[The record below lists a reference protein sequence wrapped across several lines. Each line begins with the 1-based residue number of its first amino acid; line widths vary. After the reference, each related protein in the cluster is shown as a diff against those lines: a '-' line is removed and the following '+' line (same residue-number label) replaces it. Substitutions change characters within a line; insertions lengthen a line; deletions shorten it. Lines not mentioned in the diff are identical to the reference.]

1 VLAFELQLARHTQA
15 ISLCYGVALSIE
27 KRVHKR
33 ATMVAPVDA
42 ETGGKNYT
50 IESRNISVGGL
61 LVRSEKTFP
70 EMTPL
75 LVRFTLPGTSDE
87 VVTAAIVQHASP
99 DAFMGIRFEGLPD
112 EAYTAIERYVDAQ
125 GAKAGGPSKRVLKR
139 VPFVAKIEAQA
150 GGFPFIA
157 IAEDISEG
165 GVRVKTTNPL
175 EESAVVHMKFTLPN
189 SDREITVKGV
199 VRHVT
204 PGAAMGVRFEDLD
217 GSDLEAVKSYIASA

>member
-1 VLAFELQLARHTQA
+1 
-15 ISLCYGVALSIE
+15 
-27 KRVHKR
+27 
-33 ATMVAPVDA
+33 MVTPIDT

-61 LVRSEKTFP
+61 LVRSETTFP
-70 EMTPL
+70 EHTPL
-75 LVRFTLPGTSDE
+75 LVRFTLPGTGDE
-87 VVTAAIVQHASP
+87 IVTTAIVQHASP
-99 DAFMGIRFEGLPD
+99 DAFMGIRFEGLPQA
-112 EAYTAIERYVDAQ
+112 AYTAIERYVDAQ
-125 GAKAGGPSKRVLKR
+125 AMKSAGPSKRVLKR

-175 EESAVVHMKFTLPN
+175 DENAVVHMKFTLPN
-189 SDREITVKGV
+189 SDREITVNGV

-204 PGAAMGVRFEDLD
+204 PGAAMGVQFSEIDGNDLD
-217 GSDLEAVKSYIASA
+217 AIKSYIASA

>member
-1 VLAFELQLARHTQA
+1 
-15 ISLCYGVALSIE
+15 
-27 KRVHKR
+27 
-33 ATMVAPVDA
+33 MVTPIDT

-61 LVRSEKTFP
+61 LVRSETTFP
-70 EMTPL
+70 EHTPL
-75 LVRFTLPGTSDE
+75 LVRFTLPGTGDE
-87 VVTAAIVQHASP
+87 IVTTAIVQHASP
-99 DAFMGIRFEGLPD
+99 DAFMGIRFEGLPPA
-112 EAYTAIERYVDAQ
+112 AYSAIEKYVDGQAQ
-125 GAKAGGPSKRVLKR
+125 RASGPSKRVLKR

-175 EESAVVHMKFTLPN
+175 EENSVVHLKFTLPN
-189 SDREITVKGV
+189 SDREITANGV

-204 PGAAMGVRFEDLD
+204 PGAAMGVQFSDLE
-217 GSDLEAVKSYIASA
+217 GSDLDAIKAYIATA